1 MTIYFDCPRHFCQ
14 GGLEYEYDAMDASE
28 LRVSGG
34 VNAACLSKRLR
45 NARRGLLRELARR
58 RYDPAA
64 RARGG
69 EGPGNA
75 FVIRSIDGTNENK

>member
-64 RARGG
+64 RDG
-69 EGPGNA
+69 EA
-75 FVIRSIDGTNENK
+75 VVIRSIDGTNENK